1 LSWTFYAR
9 RVRANPPYYGAKSS
23 NDIDV
28 EDFLISV
35 AKTALSKLK
44 ESGCID
50 YGDKDENPGVKPLIL
65 GQASSMYYLIFTT
78 PKQMEFGARSCAKVV
93 LQGLDQGEE
102 NERKRYAKGQSP
114 LLRSAR
120 LDEMSAAWILYV
132 LCSTHEFD
140 EHPVRHNEEYL
151 NEELS
156 QKLKWGPDTT
166 GVVSNGGA
174 ASYGPTVFQ
183 DPHTKC
189 FLLLQAYL
197 EHTSLP
203 ITDYVN
209 DTKTVTE
216 NIPRL
221 LAAFHFIARH
231 QEAMARG
238 FDVLTQ
244 VSRTHQLFCTR
255 SMPDQDPLLQLPRVT
270 NDTIKRLKT
279 GTRPSAG
286 AGVDSLYGLRSMSRS
301 AAALMLSRLHKGGP
315 ESQKPSLD
323 QTLDKLY
330 SLPMVR
336 VKSSSIQRSVTTA
349 PSRPD
354 RAVLL
359 LDLEFDVV
367 KAKNDNKGSNR
378 GRDDDSSSASA
389 RSDSPSTLTLLLGTE
404 RQGYLLAYKTVSVR
418 GSSSAPR
425 SLELEF
431 DWDLAMSDSAVEAG
445 AERNVV
451 LRLLWEEVRGL
462 DSEIVIGVAA

>member
-1 LSWTFYAR
+1 VHWRSSRVDHDDLLESLTLCKFLNVPFPVESCLESRICENLNAEIACGTVSSLVDVVGYLSWTFYAR

-50 YGDKDENPGVKPLIL
+50 YGDKDENPGVKPLVL

-78 PKQMEFGARSCAKVV
+78 PKQMEFGARTCAKVV

-166 GVVSNGGA
+166 SVVSNGGA
-174 ASYGPTVFQ
+174 ASYGPAVFQ

-197 EHTSLP
+197 EHASLP
-203 ITDYVN
+203 ISDYVN

-221 LAAFHFIARH
+221 LAAFHC
-231 QEAMARG
+231 
-238 FDVLTQ
+238 
-244 VSRTHQLFCTR
+244 S
-255 SMPDQDPLLQLPRVT
+255 PPR
-270 NDTIKRLKT
+270 DD
-279 GTRPSAG
+279 GW
-286 AGVDSLYGLRSMSRS
+286 GLRRADSGISN
-301 AAALMLSRLHKGGP
+301 APALLH
-315 ESQKPSLD
+315 
-323 QTLDKLY
+323 
-330 SLPMVR
+330 
-336 VKSSSIQRSVTTA
+336 SIDA
-349 PSRPD
+349 
-354 RAVLL
+354 
-359 LDLEFDVV
+359 
-367 KAKNDNKGSNR
+367 
-378 GRDDDSSSASA
+378 
-389 RSDSPSTLTLLLGTE
+389 
-404 RQGYLLAYKTVSVR
+404 
-418 GSSSAPR
+418 
-425 SLELEF
+425 
-431 DWDLAMSDSAVEAG
+431 
-445 AERNVV
+445 
-451 LRLLWEEVRGL
+451 
-462 DSEIVIGVAA
+462 